1 MDLATNDGKL
11 AKIFIESHEYPL
23 FGIRRG
29 EQGLRLLDRSASR
42 LPKSHRGQE
51 PRELPSRLPRRMRPG
66 GVSLSFGGDQRFD
79 PLVSNELVGVGETG
93 LDISL
98 L

>member
-29 EQGLRLLDRSASR
+29 EQGFVSWIVRLVAC
-42 LPKSHRGQE
+42 PNHIVAKSHESFLRASPDACVQE
-51 PRELPSRLPRRMRPG
+51 ESH
-66 GVSLSFGGDQRFD
+66 
-79 PLVSNELVGVGETG
+79 LVSAVTSGS
-93 LDISL
+93 IRS
-98 L
+98 